1 MAVGQPGLCVFG
13 IPYACGFVWANTPRA
28 NPRPLDLRG
37 LIRLAAAHSLGHV
50 EVPLRLLGDDPD
62 QWRAARAAAA
72 EAGIGLVVAGGR
84 VEAENLRR
92 HLAAAVAVGSPVVR
106 CTLSGVLCGDRRG
119 LSGGWPLV
127 LAQAQEALAALLPEA
142 ERCHVAIAIENH
154 QDATADDLVALCERL
169 ASPAVGV
176 TLDTGNPLAVMEEPL
191 AFARR
196 VAPFLRH
203 VHLKDYTVHHAPNG
217 FRLVRCALG
226 AGVVP
231 FPELFA
237 RFRALPQPITCSI
250 ELGAYAARLV
260 PFCEPDW
267 WAEYPDHHRRHA
279 VAAIGAIWPHLRP
292 ASEEWRTPVEKD
304 ACGEELLRHETEAL
318 AASVAHL
325 RAIGALAG

>member
-1 MAVGQPGLCVFG
+1 MAVGRPGLCVFG
-13 IPYACGFVWANTPRA
+13 IPYTCGFVWAGTARA

-37 LIRLAAAHSLGHV
+37 LIRLAAEHSLGHV

-62 QWRAARAAAA
+62 RWRAARAAAE
-72 EAGIGLVVAGGR
+72 EAGIGLIVAGGR
-84 VEAENLRR
+84 VEAESLRR

-119 LSGGWPLV
+119 LAGGWRAV
-127 LAQAQEALAALLPEA
+127 LERAQEELAAILPDA
-142 ERCHVAIAIENH
+142 ERHGVAIAIENH
-154 QDATADDLVALCERL
+154 QDATSDDLVALCERL

-191 AFARR
+191 AFADR

-226 AGVVP
+226 AGAIP
-231 FPELFA
+231 FSALFA
-237 RFRALPQPITCSI
+237 RFRALPRRVTCSI
-250 ELGAYAARLV
+250 ELGAYAARRV

-267 WAEYPDHHRRHA
+267 WAEYPGDHRRHA
-279 VAAIGAIWPHLRP
+279 IAAIGAIWPHLRP
-292 ASEEWRTPVEKD
+292 ATEEWRTPVEKD
-304 ACGEELLRHETEAL
+304 ASGDALLRHEQEAL
-318 AASVAHL
+318 AASVAYL
-325 RAIGALAG
+325 RAIGALVE